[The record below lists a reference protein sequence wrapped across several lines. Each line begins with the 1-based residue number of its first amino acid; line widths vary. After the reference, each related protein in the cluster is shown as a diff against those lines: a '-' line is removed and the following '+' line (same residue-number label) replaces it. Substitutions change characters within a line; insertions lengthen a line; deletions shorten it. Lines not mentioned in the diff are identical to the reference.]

1 MFSPRV
7 KTGVFV
13 LEGLNSFATTIYF
26 TYLFFVMRD
35 RFGFTNLENL
45 TLCAANGA
53 VYAGWVSFAGR
64 LAQRRGYFWALKLG
78 FSIMGGALVVGSIA
92 GTVVAQYAVMIA
104 WTFGIGFTWPCLEA
118 ITSEHEPPLRLQRML
133 GIYNLVWSL
142 CGGVAVF
149 VGGGLLGWLGPRA
162 VYLVPAGLHAV
173 QFALAVYL
181 HRESR
186 RPFTP
191 ARSVAAEPAAAV
203 ALERGRSAVSP
214 RAFLVMAWVANPFA
228 YVAMNAV
235 IPVIPDLARRFS
247 LSAAEAGVFGSVW
260 ALSRA
265 AGFLLCWRWTGWHY
279 RFRWLFWAYAAMVLS
294 FALILLG
301 QGLWPIVA
309 AQMAFGLCVA
319 LIYYSSLF
327 YSMDLSDTKGEHGGF
342 HEAAIGAGI
351 FGGPAVGAAS
361 LYFFPALPNMNAWAV
376 SALLL
381 AGLAWLGMLR
391 RRGARPPTE
400 PGAGRGQTH

>member
-7 KTGVFV
+7 KAGVFV
-13 LEGLNSFATTIYF
+13 LEGLNSFATMIYF

-53 VYAGWVSFAGR
+53 VYAGWVSFAGK

-78 FSIMGGALVVGSIA
+78 FGIMGGALLVGSVVH
-92 GTVVAQYAVMIA
+92 TVAAQYAVMMA

-162 VYLVPAGLHAV
+162 VYLVPAGLHTLQLV
-173 QFALAVYL
+173 LAVYL

-186 RPFTP
+186 RPFAVASVSEAARP
-191 ARSVAAEPAAAV
+191 ARAPAERA
-203 ALERGRSAVSP
+203 RSAVSP
-214 RAFLVMAWVANPFA
+214 RAFLIMGWLANPFA

-265 AGFLLCWRWTGWHY
+265 VGFLLCWRWTGWHY
-279 RFRWLFWAYAAMVLS
+279 RFRWLFWAYTGMVVS

-301 QGLWPIVA
+301 RALWPIVA
-309 AQMAFGLCVA
+309 AQMAFGLCLA

-327 YSMDLSDTKGEHGGF
+327 YSMDVGDTKGEHGGF

-361 LYFFPALPNMNAWAV
+361 LYFFPTLPNMNAWAV

-381 AGLAWLGMLR
+381 AGLAGLGVLR
-391 RRGARPPTE
+391 RRGARPPAE
-400 PGAGRGQTH
+400 PTSGRSQRH